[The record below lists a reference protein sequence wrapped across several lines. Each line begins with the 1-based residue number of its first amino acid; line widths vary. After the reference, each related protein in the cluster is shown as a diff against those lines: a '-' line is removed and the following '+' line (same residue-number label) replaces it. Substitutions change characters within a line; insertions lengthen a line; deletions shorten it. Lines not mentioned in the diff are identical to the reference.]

1 MLKALFPTIFT
12 ATALLA
18 TVMSSATAQEAA
30 CGPGST
36 VTSTPTQCVG
46 TAHSQALSCNAI
58 PNSPSHRMRIN
69 NPMAVEIKATG
80 NESQPT
86 LMING
91 PDGCFYAMATRSGGT
106 AKIPGLWSAGEHTIY
121 VGDASGAPHRY
132 QLVITPD

>member
-1 MLKALFPTIFT
+1 MLKAIFPAIFT

-18 TVMSSATAQEAA
+18 TVMSNATAQQAA
-30 CGPGST
+30 CGPSST
-36 VTSTPTQCVG
+36 VTSTPSECVG
-46 TAHSQALSCNAI
+46 TAHNQALSCNAI
-58 PNSPSHRMRIN
+58 PSSPSHRMRIAS
-69 NPMAVEIKATG
+69 PMAVEIQATG

-121 VGDASGAPHRY
+121 VGDANGASSRY
-132 QLVITPD
+132 QLVITPE

>member
-1 MLKALFPTIFT
+1 MLKALFPAIFT

-18 TVMSSATAQEAA
+18 TMTSSATAQEAA

-58 PNSPSHRMRIN
+58 PSNPSHRMRMTS
-69 NPMAVEIKATG
+69 PMAVEIQATG

-86 LMING
+86 LMIDG

-106 AKIPGLWSAGEHTIY
+106 AKIPGLWSAGEHRIY
-121 VGDASGAPHRY
+121 VGDASGAPNSY
-132 QLVITPD
+132 QLAITPE